1 MYHLEGPCFVQS
13 HTKPYLTTILAS
25 AFLMCSKNNFW
36 IGIVYQKTRVTLESF
51 DCAIRTWS
59 ILNYK
64 FLGDK
69 NWIASIIKHKTKHF
83 NMTRILHFDVILN
96 WNVWNMCLPF
106 SKVYINLIMK
116 WICFLYLSIFNM
128 TRTYTHQNVYP
139 SFNREWQIP
148 LLCKTSIKYKRITLL
163 KLYRW

>member
-1 MYHLEGPCFVQS
+1 MYHLEGPCLVQS

-51 DCAIRTWS
+51 DCAIGTWS

-69 NWIASIIKHKTKHF
+69 NRTASMIKHKTEHF
-83 NMTRILHFDVILN
+83 NMTRT
-96 WNVWNMCLPF
+96 C
-106 SKVYINLIMK
+106 
-116 WICFLYLSIFNM
+116 
-128 TRTYTHQNVYP
+128 THQNVYP
-139 SFNREWQIP
+139 SFKREWQIS
-148 LLCKTSIKYKRITLL
+148 LLCIMSIKYKRITLEIIGAKAFSFSNNFSASRNPSDSIDKNFTHFHL
-163 KLYRW
+163 FNLLEN